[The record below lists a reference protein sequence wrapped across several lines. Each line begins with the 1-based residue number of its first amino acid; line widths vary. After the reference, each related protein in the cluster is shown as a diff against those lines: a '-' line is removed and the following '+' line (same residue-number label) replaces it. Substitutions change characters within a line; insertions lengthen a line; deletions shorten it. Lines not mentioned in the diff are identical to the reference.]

1 MRELLGYTGMVAGT
15 PGCGCLRILFERP
28 GRAIAGKRSCL
39 AIRQD
44 PIPGIGRRRGL
55 DRHHQAIITIGKA
68 TGHGLRPP
76 GIVETTVIGL
86 FRRRLATSN
95 HTGHQERLNAW
106 IKRRNGSWSG
116 EHARLWWCCG

>member
-1 MRELLGYTGMVAGT
+1 MVAGT

-44 PIPGIGRRRGL
+44 PVPGIGRRRGL

-68 TGHGLRPP
+68 TGHGLRTP
-76 GIVETTVIGL
+76 GLNSPDAHRSFQRRANVSSLTKTVSFSAVVVMSESPL
-86 FRRRLATSN
+86 F
-95 HTGHQERLNAW
+95 G
-106 IKRRNGSWSG
+106 
-116 EHARLWWCCG
+116 